1 MLTGALTACAGSLPA
16 DDVADAAA
24 DALETEL
31 GFRPDVRCP
40 DDLQADVGAEA
51 RCTAT
56 VDGQTYGATVTVTS
70 VDGDAARF
78 DVQVDRRLP
87 G

>member
-1 MLTGALTACAGSLPA
+1 MTGALTACGGSLPA

-31 GFRPDVRCP
+31 AFRPEVRCP
-40 DDLQADVGAEA
+40 DDLQADVGAET

-70 VDGDAARF
+70 VDDDGAQF
-78 DVQVDRRLP
+78 DVRVDRRAP

>member
-1 MLTGALTACAGSLPA
+1 MPA

-24 DALETEL
+24 DALGTEL
-31 GFRPDVRCP
+31 GFRPEVRCP
-40 DDLQADVGAEA
+40 DDLRADVGAET

-70 VDGDAARF
+70 VDDDRARF
-78 DVQVDRRLP
+78 DVQVDRRSP

>member
-1 MLTGALTACAGSLPA
+1 MAGALVACGGSLPA
-16 DDVADAAA
+16 GDVADAAA

-40 DDLQADVGAEA
+40 DDLQADVGAET

-70 VDGDAARF
+70 VDGDAATF
-78 DVQVDRRLP
+78 DVRVDRRSP

>member
-1 MLTGALTACAGSLPA
+1 MIWALAACGGSLPA
-16 DDVADAAA
+16 DEVAGAAA

-31 GFRPDVRCP
+31 GFRPQVRCP
-40 DDLQADVGAEA
+40 DDLTADVGAET

-70 VDGDAARF
+70 VDDDGAQF
-78 DVQVDRRLP
+78 DVRVDRRSP

>member
-1 MLTGALTACAGSLPA
+1 MTGGLAACGGSLPA

-31 GFRPDVRCP
+31 GFRPEVRCP
-40 DDLQADVGAEA
+40 DDLPADVGAET

-70 VDGDAARF
+70 VDGDEAQF
-78 DVQVDRRLP
+78 DVRVDRRSP